1 MKRFVIVLIKSLH
14 LAILLFVIL
23 GWAMP
28 SDLLLKL
35 HIAFVPMMVLQ
46 WQFNRG
52 TCFLTNVENWISGE
66 RRERGEQQGQFIK
79 GVIIRFIDPLPSD
92 RVIKIALYL
101 ILGVAMAISVMR
113 LLAGEVAQQP
123 L

>member
-28 SDLLLKL
+28 SALLLKL

-52 TCFLTNVENWISGE
+52 TCFLTNLENWISGE